1 MRVCLLSALLLLA
14 AAPAAFPQEE
24 VAVTLPTFRKSYS
37 IELGTG
43 LPSVHMSVMP
53 SYQVERAYAQKGQAV
68 SKRQTIYPVISLT
81 GTVRTS
87 RKSEHTLT
95 AGLSWCFHPV
105 TQYGVFGT
113 DPEGKPRYDLSDASP
128 AGWKHSS
135 PVFTLTW
142 HWRHLWNPEGRVV
155 AYSGVGA
162 GLLFLGEVYPLPS
175 VTPIAIRFGGARF
188 YGFAECTLGPV
199 ASLLHTGVG
208 WKF

>member
-1 MRVCLLSALLLLA
+1 MRARLLA
-14 AAPAAFPQEE
+14 AALLLTVAPAAFSQEE
-24 VAVTLPTFRKSYS
+24 EAALPAFRKSYS

-43 LPSVHMSVMP
+43 LPPLHMSLMP
-53 SYQVERAYAQKGQAV
+53 SRAVKDAYAQKGQSV
-68 SKRQTIYPVISLT
+68 SSRQTFYPVISLT

-105 TQYGVFGT
+105 TRYGVFGT
-113 DPEGKPRYDLSDASP
+113 DPDGKPRYDLSDGSP
-128 AGWKHSS
+128 AGWEHSS
-135 PVFTLTW
+135 PVFTFTW
-142 HWRHLWNPEGRVV
+142 HWRHLWNPDGKVV

-162 GLLFLGEVYPLPS
+162 GFPFMDGLFPLPS
-175 VTPIAIRFGGARF
+175 VTPIAIRFGGAHL

-199 ASLLHTGVG
+199 ASILHAGLG